1 LGERLGGEGLE
12 VVVGGRNLLGSS
24 RSQRLK
30 DWCKVWALKTQCYR
44 RRRRES
50 RKEQEEEEEE
60 ERGEAGGR
68 SGCRVLPEHS
78 AERH

>member
-1 LGERLGGEGLE
+1 VLGERLGGEGRE

-30 DWCKVWALKTQCYR
+30 DWCKGWALKTLCYR

-50 RKEQEEEEEE
+50 RKVEEEA
-60 ERGEAGGR
+60 EAGEKR
-68 SGCRVLPEHS
+68 PRAACCTLRKDIEKV
-78 AERH
+78 